1 MDKGDSKTPPDS
13 SSEFS
18 SDNSSD
24 NSKGQQHSKRVWED
38 VLFNTFE
45 RLAAAPSRLKDPKES
60 ISSAF
65 DWMKGMRE
73 DIEDR
78 IKEEVSLRVGKIDWD
93 QLAKKVGDHMAKN
106 YELEIDA
113 KIRWKPKKKLNQD
126 TTEDK

>member
-1 MDKGDSKTPPDS
+1 MDKDDPKTNADS
-13 SSEFS
+13 SADFS
-18 SDNSSD
+18 SDVGSD
-24 NSKGQQHSKRVWED
+24 TSKGQQNTRRVWED

-60 ISSAF
+60 LSSAF

-113 KIRWKPKKKLNQD
+113 KIRWKPKTKQD
-126 TTEDK
+126 QDLTEDK